1 MQTIL
6 KLKWPIMIGLIVL
19 TAALFLAAPNLT
31 EQAEEAGSFQ
41 LSEQA
46 DSQRAATILESA
58 DVSGQ
63 TISLV
68 IELDSALDGT
78 SEQQIADMRAEIEA
92 LGDPVSTVLD
102 PFENEELEAQLVA
115 EDRQTVL
122 LPVSIEGTDEEAAAL
137 ADEIRE
143 TIVPEDLTVYLTGE
157 AIINQDVNTSA
168 QEGLKKTEIITV
180 ILIFGLLLA
189 VFRSFITPIIPL
201 VAVGLSYLLSQ
212 SLVAFFIDWFGFPVS
227 NYTQIFLVAILFGLG
242 TDYCILLLSRYKEEL
257 TEGKEVQ
264 EAILNTYRTAGK
276 TLFISGFSGFIAF
289 AAIGFAEFPIF
300 KSAVAVAVG
309 IAILLVVLFTVM
321 PFFMA
326 VLKDKLFWPSKGS
339 ASHKDSKL
347 WIWIGKLSVNR
358 PLWSM
363 LLVAAITVPLL
374 FSYNNDLSFNTV
386 DEISSD
392 YESVKGLDAIED
404 AFGAGNTMPVQV
416 VIKGEE
422 SLTAE
427 ETIPYLDAL
436 AQDMEKVEGVDM
448 VRAITR
454 PTGSVIDEFFVD
466 HQLGLIAEGLEDANA
481 GIGEV
486 QSGLG
491 EIETNLETI
500 SEQAG
505 GEGLREA
512 AAGLS
517 QVNGQLEQISGGLQQ
532 SGNIEQTVGALAQ
545 VNAGLAEIEQGLNGG
560 AGQYDELAAG
570 IGELAQG
577 VGASSDGLAEITEGL
592 TGIADTLTGISDS
605 EAVRGTGIYLPEGTL
620 EQEEFEPLLEQYA
633 FADGEGM
640 LMEVVLEEDPYS
652 PEAIEIVASLKEA
665 AERSI
670 NGTPLEEVDIAYGG
684 VPSINSDLKDISESD
699 FTRTVSIMLVSL
711 FVVLA
716 VLLRSFIM
724 PLFMIGSLLLTYYSS
739 IAITELIFVG
749 WLGYDGITWAV
760 PFFGFVMLVSL
771 GIDYSIFLL
780 DRYREEALTAADF
793 SKAMHRSMA
802 KMGTVII
809 TAAILLAGTFGAMLP
824 SGVLSLMQIATI
836 VITGLLLYGLI
847 VLPLLVPAIT
857 VSFADGAWWPFGL
870 KKKK

>member
-6 KLKWPIMIGLIVL
+6 KWKWPIMIGLIVL
-19 TAALFLAAPNLT
+19 TAALFLVAPNLT

-46 DSQRAATILESA
+46 DSQRAATILESD

-68 IELDSALDGT
+68 IELESELDAS
-78 SEQQIADMRAEIEA
+78 SEQLIADMRAEIKA

-102 PFENEELEAQLVA
+102 PFENEELEAQLIA

-122 LPVSIEGTDEEAAAL
+122 LPVSVEGTDEEAAAL
-137 ADEIRE
+137 AEEIRQ
-143 TIVPEDLTVYLTGE
+143 TVVPEELTVYLTGE

-392 YESVKGLDAIED
+392 YESVKGLDAIEE

-466 HQLGLIAEGLEDANA
+466 HQLGLIAEGLVDANT

-500 SEQAG
+500 SGQAG
-505 GEGLREA
+505 GDGLREA

-532 SGNIEQTVGALAQ
+532 SGNIEQTVGALTQ
-545 VNAGLAEIEQGLNGG
+545 VNAGLSEIEQGLNGA
-560 AGQYDELAAG
+560 AGQYDELASG
-570 IGELAQG
+570 LGELAQG
-577 VGASSDGLAEITEGL
+577 VGASADGLSEISEGL
-592 TGIADTLTGISDS
+592 SEIADTLSGISDS

-620 EQEEFEPLLEQYA
+620 EQEEFEPLLDQYA

-640 LMEVVLEEDPYS
+640 VMEVVLEEDPYS
-652 PEAIEIVASLKEA
+652 PEAIDIVASLKEA

-670 NGTPLEEVDIAYGG
+670 NGTPLEDVDIAYGG

-699 FTRTVSIMLVSL
+699 FTRTVSIMLASL

-739 IAITELIFVG
+739 IAITELIFIG

-857 VSFADGAWWPFGL
+857 VSFAGGAWWPFGL

>member
-19 TAALFLAAPNLT
+19 TAALFLLAPNLT

-58 DVSGQ
+58 EVSGQ

-68 IELDSALDGT
+68 IELDSELDET
-78 SEQQIADMRAEIEA
+78 SEQQIVDMREEIEA
-92 LGDPVSTVLD
+92 LGDPVTAVLN
-102 PFENEELEAQLVA
+102 PFESEELEEQLIS
-115 EDRQTVL
+115 EGRQTVL
-122 LPVSIEGTDEEAAAL
+122 LPVSVEGSDEEVVAL

-257 TEGKEVQ
+257 TEGKAVQ

-309 IAILLVVLFTVM
+309 IAVLLVVLFTVM

-392 YESVKGLDAIED
+392 YESVKGLDAIES

-422 SLTAE
+422 NLTAE
-427 ETIPYLDAL
+427 ETVPYLDAL

-466 HQLGLIAEGLEDANA
+466 HQLGLIAEGLEEANA
-481 GIGEV
+481 GMEEV
-486 QSGLG
+486 QSGLA
-491 EIETNLETI
+491 EIETNLQAI

-505 GEGLREA
+505 GAGLREA

-517 QVNGQLEQISGGLQQ
+517 QANSQLEQISGGLQQ
-532 SGNIEQTVGALAQ
+532 TGNIEQTVGALAQ
-545 VNAGLAEIEQGLNGG
+545 VNAGLSEIEQGLNGG

-577 VGASSDGLAEITEGL
+577 VGASSDGLTEISDGL
-592 TGIADTLTGISDS
+592 TEIADTLTGISDS
-605 EAVRGTGIYLPEGTL
+605 EAVRGTDIYLPEGTL
-620 EQEEFEPLLEQYA
+620 EQEQFEPLLEQYA

-652 PEAIEIVASLKEA
+652 PEAIDIVTDLKEA

-670 NGTPLEEVDIAYGG
+670 NGTPLEDVDIAYGG

-699 FTRTVSIMLVSL
+699 FTRTVSIMLISL

-724 PLFMIGSLLLTYYSS
+724 PLYMIASLLLTYYSS

-824 SGVLSLMQIATI
+824 SGVLSLMQIAAI

-857 VSFADGAWWPFGL
+857 VSFAGGAWWPFGL

>member
-19 TAALFLAAPNLT
+19 TAALFLLAPNLT

-68 IELDSALDGT
+68 IELDSALDET
-78 SEQQIADMRAEIEA
+78 SEQQITDMRAEIEA
-92 LGDPVSTVLD
+92 LGDPVTAVLN

-122 LPVSIEGTDEEAAAL
+122 LPVSIEGTDEEAATL
-137 ADEIRE
+137 ADEIRRM
-143 TIVPEDLTVYLTGE
+143 VPDDLTVYLTGE

-257 TEGKEVQ
+257 TEGKDVQ

-309 IAILLVVLFTVM
+309 IAVLLVVLFTVM

-392 YESVKGLDAIED
+392 YESVKGLDAIES
-404 AFGAGNTMPVQV
+404 AFGAGDTMPVQV

-466 HQLGLIAEGLEDANA
+466 HQLGLIAEGLEEANG

-500 SEQAG
+500 SGQAG
-505 GEGLREA
+505 GAGLREA

-532 SGNIEQTVGALAQ
+532 TGNIEQTVGALTQ
-545 VNAGLAEIEQGLNGG
+545 VNAGLSEIEQGLKRRRRP
-560 AGQYDELAAG
+560 
-570 IGELAQG
+570 
-577 VGASSDGLAEITEGL
+577 
-592 TGIADTLTGISDS
+592 
-605 EAVRGTGIYLPEGTL
+605 VR
-620 EQEEFEPLLEQYA
+620 
-633 FADGEGM
+633 
-640 LMEVVLEEDPYS
+640 
-652 PEAIEIVASLKEA
+652 
-665 AERSI
+665 
-670 NGTPLEEVDIAYGG
+670 
-684 VPSINSDLKDISESD
+684 
-699 FTRTVSIMLVSL
+699 
-711 FVVLA
+711 
-716 VLLRSFIM
+716 
-724 PLFMIGSLLLTYYSS
+724 
-739 IAITELIFVG
+739 
-749 WLGYDGITWAV
+749 
-760 PFFGFVMLVSL
+760 
-771 GIDYSIFLL
+771 
-780 DRYREEALTAADF
+780 
-793 SKAMHRSMA
+793 
-802 KMGTVII
+802 
-809 TAAILLAGTFGAMLP
+809 
-824 SGVLSLMQIATI
+824 
-836 VITGLLLYGLI
+836 
-847 VLPLLVPAIT
+847 
-857 VSFADGAWWPFGL
+857 
-870 KKKK
+870 

>member
-6 KLKWPIMIGLIVL
+6 KLKWPITIGLVIL
-19 TAALFLAAPNLT
+19 TAILFMAAPNLT

-46 DSQRAATILESA
+46 DSQRAATMLDSA

-68 IELDSALDGT
+68 IELDSELDDA
-78 SEQQIADMRAEIEA
+78 SEQQIADVRTAIEA
-92 LGDPVSTVLD
+92 LGDPVTTVLD
-102 PFENEELEAQLVA
+102 PFESAELEEQLIA

-122 LPVSIEGTDEEAAAL
+122 LPVSIEGTDEEAVAL
-137 ADEIRE
+137 ADEIRQ
-143 TIVPEDLTVYLTGE
+143 TVVPEDLTVYLTGE

-189 VFRSFITPIIPL
+189 VFRSFVTPVIPL

-257 TEGKEVQ
+257 TEGKTVQ

-309 IAILLVVLFTVM
+309 IAVLLVVLFTVM

-326 VLKDKLFWPSKGS
+326 VLKDKLFWPSKKS

-392 YESVKGLDAIED
+392 YESVKGINAIEE

-416 VIKGEE
+416 VIKADHE
-422 SLTAE
+422 LTAA
-427 ETIPYLDAL
+427 ETIPYVDAL

-466 HQLGLIAEGLEDANA
+466 HQLGLIAEGVEEANE
-481 GIGEV
+481 GIAEV
-486 QSGLG
+486 QSGLT
-491 EIETNLETI
+491 EIETNLESI

-505 GEGLREA
+505 GAGLREA
-512 AAGLS
+512 AAGLA

-532 SGNIEQTVGALAQ
+532 SGNIEQTVGALSQ
-545 VNAGLAEIEQGLNGG
+545 VNAGLADIEQGLDDG
-560 AGQYDELAAG
+560 AAQYDELAG
-570 IGELAQG
+570 GLGELSQG
-577 VGASSDGLAEITEGL
+577 VGASAEGL
-592 TGIADTLTGISDS
+592 TEINDGLTEVSETLRGISDS

-620 EQEEFEPLLEQYA
+620 EEEEFEPLLDQFA
-633 FADGEGM
+633 FAEGEGM

-652 PEAIEIVASLKEA
+652 PEAIDIVTDLKEA
-665 AERSI
+665 AARSV
-670 NGTPLEEVDIAYGG
+670 NGTPLEDIEIAFGG
-684 VPSINSDLKDISESD
+684 VPSINSDLNDISASD

-739 IAITELIFVG
+739 IAITELIFVEA
-749 WLGYDGITWAV
+749 LGYDGITWAV

-793 SKAMHRSMA
+793 SLAMHRSMA

-824 SGVLSLMQIATI
+824 SGVLSLMQIAAI

-857 VSFADGAWWPFGL
+857 VSFAAGAWWPFTL

>member
-6 KLKWPIMIGLIVL
+6 KLRWPITIGLIIL
-19 TAALFLAAPNLT
+19 TAVLFVLAPNLT

-46 DSQRAATILESA
+46 DSQRAATILEQA

-63 TISLV
+63 SISLV
-68 IELDSALDGT
+68 IELDSPLDGAT
-78 SEQQIADMRAEIEA
+78 EQQITDMREEIEG
-92 LGDPVSTVLD
+92 LGDPVTAVLD
-102 PFENEELEAQLVA
+102 PFESEELEEQLIA
-115 EDRQTVL
+115 ENRQTVL
-122 LPVSIEGTDEEAAAL
+122 LPVSVEGNDEEVEAL
-137 ADEIRE
+137 AADIRE
-143 TIVPEDLTVYLTGE
+143 QIVPQDLTVYLTGE

-189 VFRSFITPIIPL
+189 VFRSFVTPIIPL
-201 VAVGLSYLLSQ
+201 MAVGISYLLSQ

-257 TEGKEVQ
+257 TEGKDVQ

-309 IAILLVVLFTVM
+309 IAVLLVVLFTVM

-326 VLKDKLFWPSKGS
+326 VLKDKLFWPSKKS

-392 YESVKGLDAIED
+392 YESVKGLDAIEA

-416 VIKGEE
+416 VIRSDE
-422 SLTAE
+422 SLAVEGTV
-427 ETIPYLDAL
+427 PYLDAL
-436 AQDMEKVEGVDM
+436 AQDMEKVEGVEL

-454 PTGSVIDEFFVD
+454 PTGSVIEEFFVD
-466 HQLGLIAEGLEDANA
+466 HQLGLIAEGLEEA
-481 GIGEV
+481 GDGLTEV
-486 QSGLG
+486 QDGLA
-491 EIETNLETI
+491 EIEENLSSI
-500 SEQAG
+500 SNQAG
-505 GEGLREA
+505 GAGLREA

-517 QVNGQLEQISGGLQQ
+517 QVNGQLAQVSGGLQQ
-532 SGNIEQTVGALAQ
+532 TGNIEGTVGALAQ
-545 VNAGLAEIEQGLNGG
+545 VNAGLAEIEQGLNEGAAQSDALAGG
-560 AGQYDELAAG
+560 L
-570 IGELAQG
+570 GELAEG
-577 VGASSDGLAEITEGL
+577 IGAASGGLTEINEGL
-592 TGIADTLTGISDS
+592 SEIAETLSGISDS

-620 EQEEFEPLLEQYA
+620 SEGEFEPLLEQFA

-640 LMEVVLEEDPYS
+640 LMEVVLEENPYS
-652 PEAIEIVASLKEA
+652 PEAIEIVSDLKEA
-665 AERSI
+665 AERST
-670 NGTPLEEVDIAYGG
+670 NGTPLEDAEIAYGG
-684 VPSINSDLKDISESD
+684 VPSINSDLNDISASD
-699 FTRTVSIMLVSL
+699 FTRTVSIMLASL

-724 PLFMIGSLLLTYYSS
+724 PLYMIASLLLTYYSS
-739 IAITELIFVG
+739 IAITELIFVN

-780 DRYREEALTAADF
+780 DRYREEALTATDF
-793 SKAMHRSMA
+793 SQAMHRSMA

-824 SGVLSLMQIATI
+824 SGVLSLMQIAAI

-857 VSFADGAWWPFGL
+857 VSFAGGAWWPFGL